1 MIETPLSTMTSKL
14 RDSVLNGELYEDLPA
29 PVLCECQVVTHSG
42 LPERS
47 DRCLIDVDLVGQVD
61 SNQGKAQTIMRRTDR
76 NIGIQC
82 DVVFLNIVIQGQCI
96 RSEQHKSELQTLMRH
111 PYAVFCYQQPNYTN
125 KSE

>member
-1 MIETPLSTMTSKL
+1 MTSKL

-47 DRCLIDVDLVGQVD
+47 ARCLIDVDLVGQVV
-61 SNQGKAQTIMRRTDR
+61 SNQGKVPTIIRRTDR

-82 DVVFLNIVIQGQCI
+82 DVVFLNIVIQGRC
-96 RSEQHKSELQTLMRH
+96 RSEEPTSELQSLMRIT
-111 PYAVFCYQQPNYTN
+111 YAVFCLKRKIY
-125 KSE
+125 

>member
-47 DRCLIDVDLVGQVD
+47 ARCLIDVDLVGQVV
-61 SNQGKAQTIMRRTDR
+61 SNQGKAPTIIRRTDR

-82 DVVFLNIVIQGQCI
+82 DVVFLNIVIQGRCI
-96 RSEQHKSELQTLMRH
+96 GKIGTAVVSQRSEEHTSELQSLMRIT
-111 PYAVFCYQQPNYTN
+111 YAV
-125 KSE
+125 